1 MVIPT
6 IESRASKI
14 SRDKGNGIFDTVVQT
29 DKRSLVSMWES
40 LWISMVPLLIID
52 RRSVS
57 VMSTYSRTR
66 RVTHLTLD
74 VARVEMRYQI
84 W

>member
-14 SRDKGNGIFDTVVQT
+14 SRDKENGIFDTVVQT